1 MTITGVHHINIQA
14 GSIEQYN
21 KTIEFYR
28 DILGLPIIRTWGEGN
43 AMIDAG
49 NTLIEIMTKP
59 KETHLEGILD
69 HFALAADDTDG
80 IIERI
85 RSAGYEITVEPKD
98 IAIPSNPPFP
108 ARIAFC
114 IGSCREI
121 IEIFQEK

>member
-14 GSIEQYN
+14 GSIEEYN

-43 AMIDAG
+43 AMMDAG

-114 IGSCREI
+114 IGPCREI